1 MEKQIEW
8 ITARQVNEYMN
19 GQLEKLLL
27 REGFEMDSKKE
38 CLLRLKEH
46 HIQMIC
52 RMGVEEIKLKLMLAP
67 TWIYCDSYRYS
78 KSMRLKWSNCA
89 NLRSNVY
96 TDIAYKQKTSAT
108 IFYKKE
114 EFFDVWDT
122 VILPQMQNEII
133 DMYEKM
139 SFDAYA
145 FICENENEQNWKIEY
160 EDVVCRN
167 LVIGYNNFWNKH
179 YEKGKL
185 YLERAISEIGK
196 KSTTI
201 DTKGAYVQDIEN
213 AKAILDVYGK
223 RELGWEKKISNKLI
237 LIEQEIWKRYLL

>member
-8 ITARQVNEYMN
+8 ITIRQVNEYMN

-27 REGFEMDSKKE
+27 REGFEVDSKKE

-46 HIQMIC
+46 HIQMIY

-67 TWIYCDSYRYS
+67 TWIYCDSSRYS
-78 KSMRLKWSNCA
+78 KIMRLKWSNRA

-96 TDIAYKQKTSAT
+96 TDIAYKQKISST

-114 EFFDVWDT
+114 EFFDVWNT

-133 DMYEKM
+133 DMFEKM
-139 SFDAYA
+139 NFDAYA

-179 YEKGKL
+179 YEKGKH
-185 YLERAISEIGK
+185 YLESAISEIGK
-196 KSTTI
+196 KLTTI
-201 DTKGAYVQDIEN
+201 DTKGKYVQDIVN
-213 AKAILDVYGK
+213 AKTILEVYGN
-223 RELGWEKKISNKLI
+223 REIGWEKKIANKML
-237 LIEQEIWKRYLL
+237 LIEGVILQQYLF